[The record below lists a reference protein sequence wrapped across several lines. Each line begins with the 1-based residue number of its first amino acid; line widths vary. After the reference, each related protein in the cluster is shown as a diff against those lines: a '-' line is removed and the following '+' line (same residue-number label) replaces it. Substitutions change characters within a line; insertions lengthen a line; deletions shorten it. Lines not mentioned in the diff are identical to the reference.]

1 MRRELIVD
9 EKLKEFASAIDDD
22 DDLSNLD
29 LMPPALF
36 SKVAL
41 PQSYK

>member
-1 MRRELIVD
+1 MVD
-9 EKLKEFASAIDDD
+9 EKIKEFASSMQD

-29 LMPPALF
+29 LMPPAVF
-36 SKVAL
+36 SKIVL